1 MVLRARTENFC
12 SKKYPFLHAASP
24 IMKNLINFLIQYS
37 IVFLFLFLEVISFTL
52 IVKNQEYQKSV
63 FLSSSN
69 SVVAGMYEWSN
80 SVVEFFKLRA
90 ANDNLSEENTAL
102 KNQIINLQN
111 KLTTL
116 KKEPVDSV
124 HFRIPPEMEY
134 QFIAAKVINC
144 STNKLLN
151 YITLNKGDIDGIKPD
166 MGVISD
172 EGVVGI
178 VKTVSKRF
186 SVVIP
191 ILNRK
196 LEISCKFKRSNY
208 SGGLLWGGED
218 YRYANLED
226 IARHVELALGDT
238 LVTSGFTSNFP
249 EGIPVGDIED
259 FKIKESDAYYKIK
272 VKLAVNFRTLSHVKV
287 INYLNYQE
295 QKDLEKKSEDQ
306 N

>member
-1 MVLRARTENFC
+1 
-12 SKKYPFLHAASP
+12 
-24 IMKNLINFLIQYS
+24 MKNLINFLINYS
-37 IVFLFLFLEVISFTL
+37 VVFLFLVLEIISFTL

-69 SVVAGMYEWSN
+69 SMVSGMYEWSN

-111 KLTTL
+111 KLSTL
-116 KKEPVDSV
+116 KPEATDSV

-134 QFIAAKVINC
+134 QFISAKVINS

-151 YITLNKGDIDGIKPD
+151 YITLNKGAIDGIRID

-178 VKTVSKRF
+178 VKTVSNRF

-191 ILNRK
+191 ILNPK
-196 LEISCKFKRSNY
+196 IEISCKFKRSNY
-208 SGGLLWGGED
+208 SGGLLWSGED
-218 YRYANLED
+218 YRYANLTD
-226 IARHVELALGDT
+226 IARHVQLALGDT
-238 LVTSGFTSNFP
+238 IITSGLTSAFP
-249 EGIPVGDIED
+249 EGIPVGAIED
-259 FKIKESDAYYKIK
+259 FKIKESDAYYRIK

-287 INYLNYQE
+287 INYLNFQQ
-295 QKDLEKKSEDQ
+295 QKDLEKISQEQ
-306 N
+306 

>member
-1 MVLRARTENFC
+1 
-12 SKKYPFLHAASP
+12 
-24 IMKNLINFLIQYS
+24 MKNLINFLIQYS
-37 IVFLFLFLEVISFTL
+37 VVFLFLVLEIISFTL
-52 IVKNQEYQKSV
+52 VVKNQEYQKSV

-69 SVVAGMYEWSN
+69 SVVSDMYEWSN

-90 ANDNLSEENTAL
+90 ANNNLSEENTAL

-111 KLTTL
+111 KLSTL
-116 KKEPVDSV
+116 KPEVTDSI

-134 QFIAAKVINC
+134 QFISAKVINS

-151 YITLNKGDIDGIKPD
+151 YITLNKGAVDGIKID

-178 VKTVSKRF
+178 VKTVSNRF

-191 ILNRK
+191 ILNPK
-196 LEISCKFKRSNY
+196 IEISCKFKRSNY
-208 SGGLLWGGED
+208 SGGLLWSGED
-218 YRYANLED
+218 YRYANLTD
-226 IARHVELALGDT
+226 IARHVEFSLGDT
-238 LVTSGFTSNFP
+238 LITSGLTSTFP
-249 EGIPVGDIED
+249 EGIPVGTIED

-287 INYLNYQE
+287 INYLNFQE
-295 QKDLEKKSEDQ
+295 QKELEKKSEEQ
-306 N
+306 

>member
-1 MVLRARTENFC
+1 MISPVFIENFVLNNFYFLRAV
-12 SKKYPFLHAASP
+12 SP

-37 IVFLFLFLEVISFTL
+37 VVFLFLFLEIISFTM

-69 SVVAGMYEWSN
+69 SMVSSMYEWSN

-111 KLTTL
+111 KLSTL
-116 KKEPVDSV
+116 QPEVSDSI
-124 HFRIPPEMEY
+124 HFRFPPEMEF
-134 QFIAAKVINC
+134 QFISAKVINS
-144 STNKLLN
+144 STNKLQN
-151 YITLNKGDIDGIKPD
+151 YITLNKGEQDGIKID
-166 MGVISD
+166 MGVICD

-178 VKTVSKRF
+178 VKTASKRF

-191 ILNRK
+191 LLNPK
-196 LEISCKFKRSNY
+196 IEINCKFKRNNY
-208 SGGLLWGGED
+208 SGGLIWSGED
-218 YRYANLED
+218 YRYANLTD

-238 LVTSGFTSNFP
+238 LITSGLTSTFP
-249 EGIPVGDIED
+249 EGIPVGSIED
-259 FKIKESDAYYKIK
+259 FKIKESDAYYNIK

-287 INYLNYQE
+287 INYLNYKE
-295 QKDLEKKSEDQ
+295 QKEIEKTAEE
-306 N
+306 

>member
-1 MVLRARTENFC
+1 
-12 SKKYPFLHAASP
+12 
-24 IMKNLINFLIQYS
+24 MKNLINFLINYS
-37 IVFLFLFLEVISFTL
+37 VVFLFLILEITSFTL
-52 IVKNQEYQKSV
+52 IVKNQAYQKSV

-69 SVVAGMYEWSN
+69 SMVSGMYEWSN

-111 KLTTL
+111 KLSTL
-116 KKEPVDSV
+116 KPEASDSV

-134 QFIAAKVINC
+134 QFISAKVINS

-151 YITLNKGDIDGIKPD
+151 YITLNKGGIDGIKID

-178 VKTVSKRF
+178 VKTVSNRF

-191 ILNRK
+191 ILNPK
-196 LEISCKFKRSNY
+196 IEISCKFKRNNY
-208 SGGLLWGGED
+208 SGGLLWSGED
-218 YRYANLED
+218 YRYANLTD

-238 LVTSGFTSNFP
+238 IITSGLTSAFP
-249 EGIPVGDIED
+249 EGIPVGYIED
-259 FKIKESDAYYKIK
+259 FKIKESDAYYRIK

-287 INYLNYQE
+287 INYLNFQQ
-295 QKDLEKKSEDQ
+295 QKDLEKTSQEQ
-306 N
+306 

>member
-1 MVLRARTENFC
+1 M
-12 SKKYPFLHAASP
+12 
-24 IMKNLINFLIQYS
+24 
-37 IVFLFLFLEVISFTL
+37 

-69 SVVAGMYEWSN
+69 SMVSGMYEWSN

-111 KLTTL
+111 KLSML
-116 KKEPVDSV
+116 KPETSDSV

-134 QFIAAKVINC
+134 QFISAKVINS
-144 STNKLLN
+144 STNKLQN
-151 YITLNKGDIDGIKPD
+151 YITLNKGAIDGIKID

-178 VKTVSKRF
+178 VKTVSNRF

-191 ILNRK
+191 ILNPK
-196 LEISCKFKRSNY
+196 IEVSCKFKRNNY
-208 SGGLLWGGED
+208 NGGLLWSGED
-218 YRYANLED
+218 YRYANMTD
-226 IARHVELALGDT
+226 IARHVEIKLGDT
-238 LVTSGFTSNFP
+238 IITSGLTSAFP
-249 EGIPVGDIED
+249 EGIPVGNIED
-259 FKIKESDAYYKIK
+259 FKIKESDAYYRIK

-287 INYLNYQE
+287 INYLNFQE
-295 QKDLEKKSEDQ
+295 QKELEKKSVE
-306 N
+306 

>member
-1 MVLRARTENFC
+1 MRVPKIFVL
-12 SKKYPFLHAASP
+12 KKHLFLRAASP

-69 SVVAGMYEWSN
+69 SVVSGMYEWSN

-111 KLTTL
+111 KLSTL

-151 YITLNKGDIDGIKPD
+151 YITLNKGAIDGIKPD

-178 VKTVSKRF
+178 VKTVSNRF

-191 ILNRK
+191 ILNPK
-196 LEISCKFKRSNY
+196 IEISCKFKRNNY
-208 SGGLLWGGED
+208 SGGLQWESGED
-218 YRYANLED
+218 YRYANLKD

-238 LVTSGFTSNFP
+238 LVTSGLTSTFP

-259 FKIKESDAYYKIK
+259 FKIRESDAYYKIK

-287 INYLNYQE
+287 INYLNYHE
-295 QKDLEKKSEDQ
+295 QKELEKKSEEQ
-306 N
+306 

>member
-1 MVLRARTENFC
+1 
-12 SKKYPFLHAASP
+12 
-24 IMKNLINFLIQYS
+24 MKNLINFLIQYS
-37 IVFLFLFLEVISFTL
+37 VLFLFLFLEIISFTL
-52 IVKNQEYQKSV
+52 IVKNQQYQKSI

-69 SVVAGMYEWSN
+69 SVVSGMYEWSN

-90 ANDNLSEENTAL
+90 ANDNLSEENTVL

-116 KKEPVDSV
+116 KKETPDSI

-144 STNKLLN
+144 STNKLQN
-151 YITLNKGDIDGIKPD
+151 YITLNKGAIDGIKTD

-178 VKTVSKRF
+178 VKTVSNRF

-191 ILNRK
+191 ILNPK
-196 LEISCKFKRSNY
+196 IEISCKFKRSNY

-218 YRYANLED
+218 YRYANLKD

-238 LVTSGFTSNFP
+238 LITSGLTSTFP
-249 EGIPVGDIED
+249 EGIPVGAIED

-287 INYLNYQE
+287 INYLNYQQ
-295 QKDLEKKSEDQ
+295 QKELEKKSEE
-306 N
+306 